1 MHQKKR
7 VSTSPR
13 STPAPGTPPGYLA
26 FRQIWAWPRTAR
38 YGECMTD
45 PTSEFVYRWLYTIEG
60 VLKRHLENLK
70 DDLLSDDERT
80 RNRADRMAG
89 RILDRLY
96 PPLSQ
101 PTDAQKV
108 ETASKILADDT
119 ITPAIRLKAVSRVI
133 RSGGR
138 GRGRPRTDASQH
150 AIHALTLRYSTQAT
164 WPQIAYQ
171 VKGCKHKGAQEHAS
185 CSACA
190 DAIRSAANSLESFLF
205 TIGYK
210 PDRPRGT
217 LTLRESETLRENMH
231 R

>member
-38 YGECMTD
+38 YGEC
-45 PTSEFVYRWLYTIEG
+45 
-60 VLKRHLENLK
+60 
-70 DDLLSDDERT
+70 T